1 MSQFISIGGEWSPRV
16 EQFSMVNNF
25 GKTIESDLIV
35 GPDGSHKV
43 KVGEMFIYTGPDR
56 EAVKMLKEENL
67 DFFGRNFKTDPE
79 FIQATRNLGFNSP
92 DEYLK
97 NIGFNEEEE
106 IKKQKKKAKIINK
119 GGIKKTS
126 EEVAYLAG
134 GKDTSG
140 NKNNFIGG
148 FGEERLRKPSEVKQ
162 VKPL

>member
-1 MSQFISIGGEWSPRV
+1 MAKFISIGGEWSPRI
-16 EQFSMVNNF
+16 EQFSMENTF

-35 GPDGSHKV
+35 GPDGSHKA
-43 KVGEMFIYTGPDR
+43 KPGELFIYTGPDR

-79 FIQATRNLGFNSP
+79 FLQATRNMGFNNP

-97 NIGFNEEEE
+97 MIGYKEEEE
-106 IKKQKKKAKIINK
+106 IEKQKKKAKVITK
-119 GGIKKTS
+119 GGIKEVS

-140 NKNNFIGG
+140 NKNDFIGG
-148 FGEERLRKPSEVKQ
+148 FGEQKLRKPSEAKI
-162 VKPL
+162 VKPV

>member
-1 MSQFISIGGEWSPRV
+1 MPQFISIGGEWSPRV
-16 EQFSMVNNF
+16 EQFSMVNTF

-43 KVGEMFIYTGPDR
+43 KEGEMFIYTGPDR

-67 DFFGRNFKTDPE
+67 DFFGRNFKSDPE
-79 FIQATRNLGFNSP
+79 FIQATRNLGFNNP
-92 DEYLK
+92 EDYLK
-97 NIGFNEEEE
+97 NIGYNEEEE
-106 IKKQKKKAKIINK
+106 IAKQKKEAKIISK

-140 NKNNFIGG
+140 NKNDFIGG
-148 FGEERLRKPSEVKQ
+148 FGEQRLRKPSEAKQ
-162 VKPL
+162 VKPI